1 LQALFW
7 IKKREEKD
15 LKVLNINEGAGV
27 FLKPL
32 ENAIK
37 FGKSVLFESVDE
49 TLDPTLDPI
58 LERNFSL
65 KAGMKMLK
73 LGDNEF
79 EYNDN
84 FKLFFTTKLA
94 NPLYTPEI
102 MGKTLVINYTVTLQ
116 GLQNQL
122 LNVIVGFERPDKE
135 KQRLELV

>member
-1 LQALFW
+1 MQALAW

-49 TLDPTLDPI
+49 TLDPTLDPV
-58 LERNFSL
+58 LEKNFTI
-65 KAGMKMLK
+65 KAGLKMIK

-79 EYNDN
+79 EYNPD

-102 MGKTLVINYTVTLQ
+102 MGKTLVINYTVTLT
-116 GLQNQL
+116 GL
-122 LNVIVGFERPDKE
+122 
-135 KQRLELV
+135 